1 MDVNRMTLTIFAALL
16 ATGLATG
23 AIAQTGAPAAQSP
36 KPGPTTPAPPAAG
49 SVGMDKG
56 AGTGAAASPSKES
69 AKSSLSRSE
78 RRFVEKAM
86 QGGLEEV
93 EKSKLAVDKAQNAR
107 VKELAK
113 RLVDDHS
120 KANAELAKL
129 ASAKGVTPP
138 AAIDAGHQ
146 RRMERMA
153 KKTGAE
159 FDREY
164 MGDMINDH
172 QKAVRDHQ
180 SMARSAKD
188 ADVRKYAATIVPT
201 LEQHLQMVKAA
212 DAALKSASKK
222 AVKSAAAPK

>member
-1 MDVNRMTLTIFAALL
+1 MDVNRMTIFAALL
-16 ATGLATG
+16 AGGIATG
-23 AIAQTGAPAAQSP
+23 AIAQSSAPATPP
-36 KPGPTTPAPPAAG
+36 KPPAATPAPPATG

-56 AGTGAAASPSKES
+56 AGTGTAASPAKGTA
-69 AKSSLSRSE
+69 AKSTLSRSE
-78 RRFVEKAM
+78 RRFIEKAQ
-86 QGGLEEV
+86 QGGMEEV
-93 EKSKLAVDKAQNAR
+93 EKSKLAAEKAQNAR

-120 KANAELAKL
+120 KANAELSKL

-146 RRMERMA
+146 RKMERMA

-164 MGDMINDH
+164 MSDMIDHH
-172 QKAVRDHQ
+172 QKDVGDHR

-188 ADVRKYAATIVPT
+188 ADVRKYAATMLPT

-222 AVKSAAAPK
+222 AAKSAAAPR

>member
-1 MDVNRMTLTIFAALL
+1 MNVNRMTIFAALL
-16 ATGLATG
+16 AAGIATG
-23 AIAQTGAPAAQSP
+23 AIAQSTAPTTPPKPPAA
-36 KPGPTTPAPPAAG
+36 TPAPPATG

-56 AGTGAAASPSKES
+56 AGTGAAASPAKGS
-69 AKSSLSRSE
+69 AKSALSRSE
-78 RRFVEKAM
+78 RRFIEKAQ
-86 QGGLEEV
+86 QGGMEEV
-93 EKSKLAVDKAQNAR
+93 EKSKLAAEKAQNAR

-120 KANAELAKL
+120 KANAELSKL

-146 RRMERMA
+146 RKMERMA

-164 MGDMINDH
+164 MSDMVDDH
-172 QKAVRDHQ
+172 QKDVGDHR
-180 SMARSAKD
+180 SMAKSAKD
-188 ADVRKYAATIVPT
+188 ADGRTYAATMLPT

-212 DAALKSASKK
+212 DAALKNATKK
-222 AVKSAAAPK
+222 AAKSAAAPK